1 MDFIV
6 DAGRWLLPV
15 LAAVIVVFCVPS
27 LLKGNAK
34 IGVTGY
40 LVNEA
45 NGDRIPLSGYE
56 VSVGRSKVCDII
68 LGYNTVSRFHAVLSK
83 HKSGWRVTD
92 TGSKT
97 GTYINSEKIDKPRAL
112 ENGDTLVFGN
122 AVFVFVENTPIEPQ
136 QTVEQ
141 YEQGT
146 EEYVP
151 DGPVT
156 YIIDEST
163 GDAYRIDGLLTCMIG
178 RGDDVQIQLNRPNV
192 SRRHAMLVFDEGQWS
207 VTDMDSQ
214 FGTMLNGK
222 PVRRM
227 TKIKDGD
234 TIDICGTT
242 YVFRTSGEVSA

>member
-1 MDFIV
+1 MEFIV
-6 DAGRWLLPV
+6 DAGRWILPA
-15 LAAVIVVFCVPS
+15 LAVAIVIFCVPS
-27 LLKGNAK
+27 LLKGNPK

-56 VSVGRSKVCDII
+56 VSVGRSKVCDIT
-68 LGYNTVSRFHAVLSK
+68 LGYNTISRFHAVLSK
-83 HKSGWRVTD
+83 HKRGWRVTD

-97 GTYINSEKIDKPRAL
+97 GTYINSEKLDKPRAL
-112 ENGDTLVFGN
+112 ENGDTIVFGN
-122 AVFVFVENTPIEPQ
+122 AVFVFIENTPIEPE
-136 QTVEQ
+136 QTAEQ
-141 YEQGT
+141 YEQG
-146 EEYVP
+146 EAEYMTNEP
-151 DGPVT
+151 ST
-156 YIIDEST
+156 YIIEEST
-163 GDAYRIDGLLTCMIG
+163 GDAYRIDGLMTCMIG

-192 SRRHAMLVFDEGQWS
+192 SRRHAMLVYDDGQWS

-227 TKIKDGD
+227 TRINDGD

-242 YVFRTSGEVSA
+242 YLFRTFGEVSA